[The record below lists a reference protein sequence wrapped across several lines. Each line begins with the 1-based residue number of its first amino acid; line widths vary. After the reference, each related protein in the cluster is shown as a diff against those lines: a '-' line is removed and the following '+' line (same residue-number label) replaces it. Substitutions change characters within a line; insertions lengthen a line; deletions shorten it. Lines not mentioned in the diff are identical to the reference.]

1 MPSENYSIKQWAKDD
16 RPREKLM
23 NLGVETLS
31 NTELLAILI
40 QHGTRSKTALDLAR
54 EVMLLGKNN
63 LGQLGRLSI
72 REVMKINGIGEV
84 KAIMIAT
91 ALELG
96 RRRQA
101 EISLDKP
108 VIRESRDIAVYL
120 KSLLQDRSHEVF
132 AVVFLNRANRINHF
146 QIVSEGGITGT
157 VADPRLILKKALE
170 EEAVSLILCHNHPSG
185 NLKPSKADEE
195 LTLKIKEASRYFDI
209 KVLDHIIVS
218 DEGWFS
224 FADEG
229 LI

>member
-40 QHGTRSKTALDLAR
+40 QHGTRSRTAMDLAR
-54 EVMLLGKNN
+54 EVLLMGKNN

-108 VIRESRDIAVYL
+108 VIRESRDIAIYL